1 MLEAFVYLFPSK
13 NFVLIDTDCV
23 PTSLFEV
30 EELARLMLA
39 RKDKT
44 KDFGPSSINSQ
55 ADPPCPA
62 MVMLCTEA
70 KAEINA
76 GMIIVTSC
84 KSMAPHA

>member
-1 MLEAFVYLFPSK
+1 M
-13 NFVLIDTDCV
+13 LIDTDCV

-39 RKDKT
+39 REDES

-62 MVMLCTEA
+62 MVMLCSES

-84 KSMAPHA
+84 KSLQGYSQTKTTKINHIAA